1 MSKGDVLLLVLVFLT
16 ASCLIAPLPVK
27 AEPTTIVVPDDYQ
40 TVDSALGNATNG
52 DTIFVKKGTYEGPKD
67 QTLVIDKSIS
77 LIGEDANSTILNL
90 HPAYTEWWVLTQHFF
105 NYSNAIV
112 INANDVALSNFTI
125 IPSPGGDVSVT
136 GDRIRITDNII
147 GDSRD
152 TSFSVSGSYNVIS
165 ENHVFWYIHLD
176 NVTSSTIN
184 NNTCF
189 SLRLG
194 FNGFCSDNVIS
205 GNKIDGDKIRG
216 PGYYGIHIK
225 ASINNIFYNNYFT
238 NLHGYGE
245 GDKMAGWGV
254 GFAHG
259 CLAEN
264 NTFYHNSFIDNNYNV
279 AFDENVRLIGNLWD
293 TGKEGNYWDD
303 YNGTDGNRDGIG
315 DTPYVIN
322 GENIDNYPLM
332 FPYDIEN
339 DAIVLPPPAPFPIT
353 LVIAAAATVAVIGV
367 GLLVYL
373 KKHKQ

>member
-1 MSKGDVLLLVLVFLT
+1 MSKGVALLLFLVLATSSIVSVLQ
-16 ASCLIAPLPVK
+16 VK
-27 AEPTTIVVPDDYQ
+27 GEARIIVVPDDYSTIQ
-40 TVDSALGNATNG
+40 KAIDSAKEG

-112 INANDVALSNFTI
+112 IDANDVALSNFTI
-125 IPSPGGDVSVT
+125 IPSPGGDVSVN
-136 GDRIRITDNII
+136 GDKIRITDNII
-147 GDSRD
+147 GNSRD

-194 FNGFCSDNVIS
+194 VNGFCSDNVIS
-205 GNKIDGDKIRG
+205 GNTIDGNKIRG

-225 ASINNIFYNNYFT
+225 ASTNNIFYNNYFS

-245 GDKMAGWGV
+245 GDEMAGWGV
-254 GFAHG
+254 GFDYG
-259 CLAEN
+259 CIAEN
-264 NTFYHNSFIDNNYNV
+264 NTFYHNMFIDNNYNV
-279 AFDENVRLIGNLWD
+279 AFDENVRLIGNSWD

-315 DTPYVIN
+315 DTPYVVN

-353 LVIAAAATVAVIGV
+353 LVIAAAATVAVIGI
-367 GLLVYL
+367 GLLLYF
-373 KKHKQ
+373 KKRKH